1 MYDIAMDVPIAI
13 HTCLRLYFLRI
24 AVADYQNRQE
34 AVALLVQC
42 KFPA

>member
-1 MYDIAMDVPIAI
+1 MYDDAMDVPIAI
-13 HTCLRLYFLRI
+13 RTCLRLYFLWI
-24 AVADYQNRQE
+24 TIADYQNRQE